1 MDQATEKKVESVKKG
16 DGVVKTSL
24 SLVIIMT
31 NEI

>member
-16 DGVVKTSL
+16 DGVKTSL